1 MDRRLAQDLPAR
13 QQGNTTTRC
22 PTGTGEDAPTEPTAV
37 GRDTPAQLAAD
48 VVITLLYHGVIA
60 NTRAALDKIGRL
72 TGLTDQD
79 LASARD
85 RRSRVSY
92 QPFTVHTPCDT
103 GPKDDPAPTPPP
115 ATRPG
120 PGRRAPTRET
130 SPRPAGARPP
140 TRTRAT
146 REVDGVRELWC
157 TGHDGH
163 AAHWAPEHDFAV
175 RADRP
180 HLRYTYC
187 DDGRRSYTR
196 ARLVTVK
203 VKEELGR
210 IGIRLVVEP
219 GSTLVGILCAGC
231 EKPIAEHD
239 QVEGGATVYHIA
251 CLPEA
256 ER

>member
-1 MDRRLAQDLPAR
+1 MSTAFATDLPAGQHER
-13 QQGNTTTRC
+13 RLGLARS
-22 PTGTGEDAPTEPTAV
+22 GAAEDAPTDAAV
-37 GRDTPAQLAAD
+37 GRGTPAQVAAD
-48 VVITLLYHGVIA
+48 VVITLLYHGLIT
-60 NTRAALDKIGRL
+60 NRRSALDKITRL
-72 TGLTDQD
+72 TGITDQD
-79 LASARD
+79 LATARD
-85 RRSRVSY
+85 RRSRASY

-103 GPKDDPAPTPPP
+103 GPEAAPADATPPP
-115 ATRPG
+115 PPPRPG

-130 SPRPAGARPP
+130 APRPAGARKA
-140 TRTRAT
+140 TRA
-146 REVDGVRELWC
+146 RAERIVDGIRELWC

-163 AAHWAPEHDFAV
+163 PPHFAPETDFAV

-187 DDGRRSYTR
+187 DDGRRSYNR

-203 VKEELGR
+203 VKEDLGR

-231 EKPIAEHD
+231 GKPMVEHD
-239 QVEGGATVYHIA
+239 HVD

>member
-1 MDRRLAQDLPAR
+1 MSTAFATDLPAGQLER
-13 QQGNTTTRC
+13 RLGLA
-22 PTGTGEDAPTEPTAV
+22 PAGAAEEAPTDAAV
-37 GRDTPAQLAAD
+37 GRGTPAQVAAD
-48 VVITLLYHGVIA
+48 VVITLLYHGVIT
-60 NTRAALDKIGRL
+60 NKRATLDRIARL
-72 TGLTDQD
+72 TGVTDQD
-79 LASARD
+79 LAAARD

-92 QPFTVHTPCDT
+92 QPFTVHTRCDT
-103 GPKDDPAPTPPP
+103 GPTDVPADPPP
-115 ATRPG
+115 APRPG
-120 PGRRAPTRET
+120 PGRRAPTRDT
-130 SPRPAGARPP
+130 APRPAGARK
-140 TRTRAT
+140 AT
-146 REVDGVRELWC
+146 RSRAERMVDGIRELWC

-163 AAHWAPEHDFAV
+163 APHFAPEIEFAV

-203 VKEELGR
+203 VKEDLGR

-231 EKPIAEHD
+231 EKPIVEHD
-239 QVEGGATVYHIA
+239 QVEGGATVYHVA
-251 CLPEA
+251 CLPDA